1 MSAKCCKVLCSAV
14 SGASTDDVPK
24 SFREIA
30 EVTLADITFN
40 RRRQDEVDG
49 MKTSVL
55 GKTGYAISW
64 NKVAAFLSAL
74 QNLQVSVVQL
84 LEQADKGVFTNL
96 REARLR
102 HDYPPQNIYN
112 ADEMALATIQKPEK
126 IIAGRGTKQ
135 VKAIL

>member
-1 MSAKCCKVLCSAV
+1 
-14 SGASTDDVPK
+14 
-24 SFREIA
+24 
-30 EVTLADITFN
+30 
-40 RRRQDEVDG
+40 

-112 ADEMALATIQKPEK
+112 VDEMALATIQKLEK